1 MRILH
6 LNTEFWDSGL
16 TEYSLALAKAQ
27 NKNHNVIYASADINY
42 CVKQAKKLG
51 IKTIAY
57 NKHVGFLKLLSS
69 ARNFKPDIINAHT
82 GSAHT
87 FAVLIGF
94 FLPKTKVIRT
104 RADARKIQL
113 KPLANFL
120 WQHTDGFISA
130 NTNISR
136 QFVGLEIP
144 KKHIKTAVIMQGIEG
159 VKISKQKK
167 QNKSVVIGKIARL
180 DPVKGHKILISAM
193 KMVLDKYPNTIL
205 ECAGRS
211 ENIKI
216 DDLKQQAKNLGIKKN
231 IVLKSFVE
239 DIPKFISHCDIGV
252 ISSTGSEAVSRSA
265 LEWLSAKKPLIATNV
280 GGMEDIITNK
290 KDAIMVKPNDDKEL
304 AKAILDLIE
313 NKDKAKKLAENGY
326 KKYSENFT
334 LEIFSKKTETFYKV
348 VLNG

>member
-1 MRILH
+1 MKILH

-27 NKNHNVIYASADINY
+27 NKKHEVIYASADVNY

-51 IKTIAY
+51 VKTIAY
-57 NKHVGFLKLLSS
+57 NKYVGFFKLLSS
-69 ARNFKPDIINAHT
+69 VRNFKPDIINAHT

-120 WQHTDGFISA
+120 WQRTNGFISA
-130 NTNISR
+130 NTDISR
-136 QFVGLEIP
+136 QFVSLQVP
-144 KKHIKTAVIMQGIEG
+144 KQHIKTAVIMQGIEPL
-159 VKISKQKK
+159 KISNNKK
-167 QNKSVVIGKIARL
+167 TRKNIVIGKIARL
-180 DPVKGHKILISAM
+180 DPVKGHNVLISAM

-205 ECAGRS
+205 ECAGKP
-211 ENIKI
+211 ENTKI
-216 DDLKQQAKNLGIKKN
+216 DELKQQSKNLGIKKN
-231 IVLKSFVE
+231 IVLKNFVE

-252 ISSTGSEAVSRSA
+252 ISSTGSEAVSRVA
-265 LEWLSAKKPLIATNV
+265 LEWMSAKKPLIATNV

-290 KDAIMVKPNDDKEL
+290 KDAIMVKPNDAKQL

-313 NKDKAKKLAENGY
+313 NKDKAQKLAEAGY

-334 LEIFSKKTETFYKV
+334 LEIFAKKTETFYKS
-348 VLNG
+348 VL